1 MNSVTLGFIP
11 RLKNITTFWIY
22 LLIAFQQIVYIT
34 ENKKKKQKGYLV
46 EIRVIIQSR
55 NVEGLLIILYT

>member
-1 MNSVTLGFIP
+1 MNSVTLVFIP

-34 ENKKKKQKGYLV
+34 ENEKKAMKKVV
-46 EIRVIIQSR
+46 EIRVIIQPR
-55 NVEGLLIILYT
+55 NVRGY

>member
-1 MNSVTLGFIP
+1 MNSVTLVFIP

-34 ENKKKKQKGYLV
+34 ENEKKQNKKG
-46 EIRVIIQSR
+46 SR
-55 NVEGLLIILYT
+55 NPSNHSTQKWKRLLV

>member
-1 MNSVTLGFIP
+1 MNSVTLVFIP

-34 ENKKKKQKGYLV
+34 ENEKKAKKKVV
-46 EIRVIIQSR
+46 EIRVIIQPR
-55 NVEGLLIILYT
+55 NVRGY

>member
-34 ENKKKKQKGYLV
+34 ENKKKKQKSYVV

>member
-34 ENKKKKQKGYLV
+34 ENEKKAKKKVV
-46 EIRVIIQSR
+46 EIRVIIQPR
-55 NVEGLLIILYT
+55 NVRGY

>member
-34 ENKKKKQKGYLV
+34 ENEKKAMKKVV
-46 EIRVIIQSR
+46 EIRVIIQPR
-55 NVEGLLIILYT
+55 NVRGY

>member
-34 ENKKKKQKGYLV
+34 ENEKKAKKKVV
-46 EIRVIIQSR
+46 EIRVIIQPR
-55 NVEGLLIILYT
+55 NGRGY

>member
-1 MNSVTLGFIP
+1 MNSVTLVFIP

-34 ENKKKKQKGYLV
+34 ENEKKQNKKDIV
-46 EIRVIIQSR
+46 EIRVIIQPR
-55 NVEGLLIILYT
+55 NVRGY

>member
-1 MNSVTLGFIP
+1 MNSVTLVFIP

-34 ENKKKKQKGYLV
+34 ENEKKQNKKGIV
-46 EIRVIIQSR
+46 EIRVIIQPR
-55 NVEGLLIILYT
+55 NVRGY